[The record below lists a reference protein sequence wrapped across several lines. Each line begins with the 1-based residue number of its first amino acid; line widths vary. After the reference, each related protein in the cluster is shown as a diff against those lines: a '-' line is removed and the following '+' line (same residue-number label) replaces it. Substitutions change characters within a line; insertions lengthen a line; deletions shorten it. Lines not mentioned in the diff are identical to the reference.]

1 MELDKNKNSEIKYL
15 INDIYETFDI
25 LKMLRDKTKDDL
37 SKIDRELSN
46 HYHSIEGAD
55 VKFMTDSHKMIIKLK
70 DILNQRRD
78 IKVNYTLLESFI
90 TTLDKTMDKTKKRT
104 TEIIKKHENVIQEII
119 DRSIY

>member
-1 MELDKNKNSEIKYL
+1 MELDENKNSDIKYL

-25 LKMLRDKTKDDL
+25 LQMLRDRTKDDL

-70 DILNQRRD
+70 STASGRIILFTDVFISSTPINKM
-78 IKVNYTLLESFI
+78 ITAMMEEEIYSTLA
-90 TTLDKTMDKTKKRT
+90 
-104 TEIIKKHENVIQEII
+104 
-119 DRSIY
+119 